1 LQSLL
6 SQLPTTVLNWGL
18 LFWLLQIYLFH
29 NYEVNN
35 YYYAYL
41 FFAIVANL
49 LYIIYS
55 LVVALKAL
63 KGVFFYFLVLMHIAA
78 CTEKKTFWDFLKMS
92 LLFGGIF
99 FLLFVGIKFLP
110 EKQRDLWFYQ
120 DNKSA
125 LLSAEQEI
133 LLREKI
139 EEIVFQNHQE
149 VKINVIDSA
158 IWVIPTR
165 LEKKIEQSEYD
176 YEIKVMDSPEINAF
190 TIPGGKVFINRGLIS
205 FL

>member
-1 LQSLL
+1 
-6 SQLPTTVLNWGL
+6 
-18 LFWLLQIYLFH
+18 
-29 NYEVNN
+29 
-35 YYYAYL
+35 
-41 FFAIVANL
+41 
-49 LYIIYS
+49 
-55 LVVALKAL
+55 
-63 KGVFFYFLVLMHIAA
+63 MHIAA

-120 DNKSA
+120 VNKSA
-125 LLSAEQEI
+125 LLSVEQEI

-139 EEIVFQNHQE
+139 EESVFQNHQE